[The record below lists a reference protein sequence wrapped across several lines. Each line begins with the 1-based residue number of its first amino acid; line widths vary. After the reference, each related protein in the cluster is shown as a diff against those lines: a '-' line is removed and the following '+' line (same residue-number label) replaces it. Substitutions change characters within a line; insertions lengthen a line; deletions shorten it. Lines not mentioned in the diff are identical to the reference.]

1 VPTNLLVLQAR
12 IEQLEALRYTP
23 AGIPAL
29 SLQLEHASELLD
41 AGNSRTVKLSLR
53 ALAFGTL
60 AERLAKQALG
70 SEWKFS
76 GFLANA
82 RQGKSLVLNIQEFFS
97 I

>member
-1 VPTNLLVLQAR
+1 MPTNLLVLQAR